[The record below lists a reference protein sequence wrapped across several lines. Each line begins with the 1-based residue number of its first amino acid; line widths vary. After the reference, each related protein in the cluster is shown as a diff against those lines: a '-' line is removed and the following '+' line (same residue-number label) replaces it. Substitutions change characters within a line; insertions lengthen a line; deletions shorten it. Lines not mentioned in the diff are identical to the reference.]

1 MLKENFNDLIAFL
14 MVARERSFTKAAAQ
28 LGVSQSALSHAIRGL
43 EERLALRLLTRTTRS
58 VAPTEAG
65 ERLLNSIG
73 PRLAEIESE
82 LNALGEMRDRP
93 AGNIRITAGE
103 HAVDAVLWPVLRTFL
118 VDYPDINVEIT
129 VDNSLTD
136 IVAGRFDAG
145 IRLGEQVAK
154 DMVAV
159 RIGPAMRMVPV
170 ASPDYFARYG
180 LPATPQALQNHRCI
194 NMRLPTLG
202 GLYAWEFAR
211 DGREIKVRVEGQLT
225 FNSLRQRI
233 DAAQLGLGIA
243 FVPEDTVAEPLAERY
258 APDSHWLPEQ
268 PAAAARVQAWLSKA
282 AGEVRYGPASCRLI
296 AQFAVPEDYQ
306 AARAVSDR
314 FLPQME
320 QHLSERD
327 YLATEQPTIADL
339 ACHSY
344 VAVAAEGGIS
354 LAPYPAIRRW
364 AARIVALPGFFAMPA
379 LPEPAAS

>member
-1 MLKENFNDLIAFL
+1 MSSIHKSTRDGALTFLFGAGMLKENFNDLIAFL

-82 LNALGEMRDRP
+82 LNALGEMRDRL

-159 RIGPAMRMVPV
+159 RIGPDMRMVPV

-243 FVPEDTVAEPLAERY
+243 FVPEDTVAEPLA
-258 APDSHWLPEQ
+258 D
-268 PAAAARVQAWLSKA
+268 
-282 AGEVRYGPASCRLI
+282 GRLQMTLDDWCPPFPGYYLYYPSRRQHTT
-296 AQFAVPEDYQ
+296 AFALLIE
-306 AARAVSDR
+306 A
-314 FLPQME
+314 L
-320 QHLSERD
+320 
-327 YLATEQPTIADL
+327 
-339 ACHSY
+339 
-344 VAVAAEGGIS
+344 
-354 LAPYPAIRRW
+354 RRG
-364 AARIVALPGFFAMPA
+364 A
-379 LPEPAAS
+379 

>member
-1 MLKENFNDLIAFL
+1 MSSIHKSTRDSALTLLSGAGMLKENFNDLIAFL

-73 PRLAEIESE
+73 PRFAEIECE

-159 RIGPAMRMVPV
+159 RIGPDMRMVPV
-170 ASPDYFARYG
+170 ASLTISPVTAAPLRRKRCKTIAASTCACPPSAG
-180 LPATPQALQNHRCI
+180 CTPGSLPATA
-194 NMRLPTLG
+194 
-202 GLYAWEFAR
+202 
-211 DGREIKVRVEGQLT
+211 GR
-225 FNSLRQRI
+225 
-233 DAAQLGLGIA
+233 
-243 FVPEDTVAEPLAERY
+243 
-258 APDSHWLPEQ
+258 
-268 PAAAARVQAWLSKA
+268 SKC
-282 AGEVRYGPASCRLI
+282 GWRGN
-296 AQFAVPEDYQ
+296 
-306 AARAVSDR
+306 
-314 FLPQME
+314 
-320 QHLSERD
+320 
-327 YLATEQPTIADL
+327 
-339 ACHSY
+339 
-344 VAVAAEGGIS
+344 
-354 LAPYPAIRRW
+354 
-364 AARIVALPGFFAMPA
+364 
-379 LPEPAAS
+379 